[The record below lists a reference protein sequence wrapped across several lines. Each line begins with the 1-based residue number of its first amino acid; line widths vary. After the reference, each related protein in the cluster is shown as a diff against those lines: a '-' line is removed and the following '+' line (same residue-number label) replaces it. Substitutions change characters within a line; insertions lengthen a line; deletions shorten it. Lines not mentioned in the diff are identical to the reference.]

1 MVQNSIVTPLSYSS
15 SETMP
20 LHNPTEIPTSTSTNP
35 LTSFPR
41 SRPRLWFFTLE
52 STNHTQYAQSHAYLV
67 HSSRSPITMQQCLDR
82 ASSTREPEPFEAAD
96 FDFYIYTRDMLHAK
110 LVRDDF
116 ELVYASTRYCFNEPV
131 ITVIMRSKRD
141 IPRLGPNV
149 CRAESYPLSLAQR
162 IEIAKENELEVPE
175 VPVRAQ
181 ILEFGDDSA
190 LAIMDDGCLCRVE
203 REALVELL
211 GFNVEKGEDL
221 VGVSI
226 LYESWEDG
234 GTRCLTLTEEICTQL
249 ACGPWE
255 EYFRPIL
262 GKRLRNEGKHL
273 ECYEMRDYEDALE
286 QRYLPS

>member
-181 ILEFGDDSA
+181 ILEFGDDS
-190 LAIMDDGCLCRVE
+190 
-203 REALVELL
+203 
-211 GFNVEKGEDL
+211 GEDL

-226 LYESWEDG
+226 IYESWEDG